1 MATDLSKEKLQ
12 LIEWILK
19 QEKASCLKSISEL
32 IVKIENQ
39 SADSSKIVG
48 YRSKG
53 LRVTKAE
60 LIKSINESLG
70 QIQENKLVDL
80 EKVEHDSDQW

>member
-1 MATDLSKEKLQ
+1 MAIDLSKEKLQ

-19 QEKASCLKSISEL
+19 QEKPSTLKSISDL
-32 IVKIENQ
+32 IAKLENQ

-60 LIKSINESLG
+60 LIKSISESLA
-70 QIQENKLVDL
+70 QIEENKIVDI
-80 EKVEHDSDQW
+80 ESIERDSDQW

>member
-19 QEKASCLKSISEL
+19 QEKASCLKSISDL
-32 IVKIENQ
+32 IVRLENQ

-60 LIKSINESLG
+60 LIKSISESLT
-70 QIQENKLVDL
+70 QIEENKLVDL
-80 EKVEHDSDQW
+80 DTVERNSDQW

>member
-1 MATDLSKEKLQ
+1 MASDLSKEKLQ

-19 QEKASCLKSISEL
+19 QEKASCLKSISDL
-32 IVKIENQ
+32 IVRLENQ

-60 LIKSINESLG
+60 LIKSISESLA
-70 QIQENKLVDL
+70 QIEENKLVDL
-80 EKVEHDSDQW
+80 DAVERDSDQW